1 MLQKKDDKFAVLGY
15 AGRMKYE
22 YELISHNYIRGFH
35 LFLVR
40 ILYRTPHLHREF
52 EVNLILEG
60 TVEILSQGREYH
72 ADEGD
77 FFAFDPYQPHEL
89 RAETGTVLILSI
101 QISPAFFS
109 GYFPQM
115 ESVRFGTEIFHRA
128 ESPRHQEIYREILKT
143 TASYCEKTPF
153 YELDCA
159 RCINA
164 LFRLLLDVS
173 AFTVVSEAERPAQRV
188 RQERVRYLAERIE
201 GGFCEKLLLGDLA
214 KELGIDLYY
223 LSHFFREHFGLSFQ
237 EYLAK
242 LRCEKARRELLLT
255 DRSLLDIS
263 ISCGFSSPKYFQR
276 AFEKQYGASPKEYR
290 KQAPRQIGEQP
301 AASVFT
307 SQEFLSDRE
316 SLEIVRRL
324 LASP

>member
-1 MLQKKDDKFAVLGY
+1 
-15 AGRMKYE
+15 MKYE

-52 EVNLILEG
+52 EVNLILDG
-60 TVEILSQGREYH
+60 SVEILSQGREYH
-72 ADEGD
+72 AETGD
-77 FFAFDPYQPHEL
+77 FFVFDPYQPHEL
-89 RAETGTVLILSI
+89 RAREGTVLILSI

-109 GYFPQM
+109 DYFPQM

-128 ESPRHQEIYREILKT
+128 ASLRHQQLYRQLLELT
-143 TASYCEKTPF
+143 CCYCQKAPF

-159 RCINA
+159 GNINA
-164 LFRLLLDVS
+164 LFRALLDVS
-173 AFTVVSEAERPAQRV
+173 AFTVVSEAERPAQRA

-201 GGFCEKLLLGDLA
+201 GGFSEKLLLGDLA
-214 KELGIDLYY
+214 KELGVDLYY

-263 ISCGFSSPKYFQR
+263 LSCGFSSPKYFQR
-276 AFEKQYGASPKEYR
+276 AFQKQYGATPREYR
-290 KQAPRQIGEQP
+290 RQAPRETGELP
-301 AASVFT
+301 AASVLT
-307 SQEFLSDRE
+307 SQKFLSDQE
-316 SLEIVRRL
+316 SLRVVQRL
-324 LASP
+324 LEQG

>member
-1 MLQKKDDKFAVLGY
+1 
-15 AGRMKYE
+15 MKYE

-52 EVNLILEG
+52 EVNLILDG
-60 TVEILSQGREYH
+60 SVEILSQGRGYH
-72 ADEGD
+72 AGTGD
-77 FFAFDPYQPHEL
+77 FFVFDPYQPHEL
-89 RAETGTVLILSI
+89 RAREGTVLILSI

-109 GYFPQM
+109 DYFPQM

-128 ESPRHQEIYREILKT
+128 ASPRHQQLYRQLLELT
-143 TASYCEKTPF
+143 CCYCQKAPF

-159 RCINA
+159 RDINA
-164 LFRLLLDVS
+164 LFRALLDVS
-173 AFTVVSEAERPAQRV
+173 AFTVVSEAERPAQRA

-201 GGFCEKLLLGDLA
+201 GGFSEKLLLGDLA
-214 KELGIDLYY
+214 KELGVDLYY

-263 ISCGFSSPKYFQR
+263 LSCGFSSPKYFQR
-276 AFEKQYGASPKEYR
+276 AFQKQYGATPKEYR
-290 KQAPRQIGEQP
+290 RQAPRETGELP
-301 AASVFT
+301 AASVLS
-307 SQEFLSDRE
+307 SQEFLSDQE
-316 SLEIVRRL
+316 SLRVVQRL
-324 LASP
+324 LERG

>member
-1 MLQKKDDKFAVLGY
+1 
-15 AGRMKYE
+15 MKYE

-52 EVNLILEG
+52 EVNLILDG
-60 TVEILSQGREYH
+60 SVEILSQGRAYH
-72 ADEGD
+72 AEPGD
-77 FFAFDPYQPHEL
+77 FFVFDPYQPHEL
-89 RAETGTVLILSI
+89 RAEEGPVLILSI

-115 ESVRFGTEIFHRA
+115 ESVRFGTEIFRRTT
-128 ESPRHQEIYREILKT
+128 SPRHQQLYRQLLELT
-143 TASYCEKTPF
+143 CCYCQKAPF

-159 RCINA
+159 RDINA
-164 LFRLLLDVS
+164 LFRSLLDVS
-173 AFTVVSEAERPAQRV
+173 AFTVVSEAERPAQRA

-201 GGFCEKLLLGDLA
+201 GGFSEKLLLGDLA
-214 KELGIDLYY
+214 KELGVDLYY

-237 EYLAK
+237 EYVAK

-263 ISCGFSSPKYFQR
+263 LSCGFSSPKYFQR
-276 AFEKQYGASPKEYR
+276 AFQKQYGATPKEYR
-290 KQAPRQIGEQP
+290 RQAPRETGERP
-301 AASVFT
+301 AASVLT
-307 SQEFLSDRE
+307 SQEFLGDQE
-316 SLEIVRRL
+316 SLAVVRKL
-324 LASP
+324 LAQE

>member
-1 MLQKKDDKFAVLGY
+1 
-15 AGRMKYE
+15 MKYE

-52 EVNLILEG
+52 EVNLILDG
-60 TVEILSQGREYH
+60 SVEILSQGREYH
-72 ADEGD
+72 AETGD
-77 FFAFDPYQPHEL
+77 FFVFDPYQPHEL
-89 RAETGTVLILSI
+89 RAREGTVLILSI

-109 GYFPQM
+109 DYFPQM

-128 ESPRHQEIYREILKT
+128 ASPRHQQLYRQLLELT
-143 TASYCEKTPF
+143 CCYCQKAPF

-159 RCINA
+159 GNINA
-164 LFRLLLDVS
+164 LFRALLDVS
-173 AFTVVSEAERPAQRV
+173 AFTVVSEAERPAQRA

-201 GGFCEKLLLGDLA
+201 GGFSEKLLLGDLA
-214 KELGIDLYY
+214 KELGVDLHY

-263 ISCGFSSPKYFQR
+263 LSCGFSSPKYFQR
-276 AFEKQYGASPKEYR
+276 AFQKQYGATPREYR
-290 KQAPRQIGEQP
+290 RQAPRETGELP
-301 AASVFT
+301 AASVLT
-307 SQEFLSDRE
+307 SQKFLSDQE
-316 SLEIVRRL
+316 SLRVVQRL
-324 LASP
+324 LEQG

>member
-1 MLQKKDDKFAVLGY
+1 
-15 AGRMKYE
+15 MKYE

-52 EVNLILEG
+52 EVNLILDG
-60 TVEILSQGREYH
+60 SVEILSQGRGYH
-72 ADEGD
+72 AETGD
-77 FFAFDPYQPHEL
+77 FFVFDPYQPHEL
-89 RAETGTVLILSI
+89 RAREGTVLILSI

-109 GYFPQM
+109 DYFPQM

-128 ESPRHQEIYREILKT
+128 ASLRHQQLYRQLLELT
-143 TASYCEKTPF
+143 CCYCQKAPF

-159 RCINA
+159 RDINA
-164 LFRLLLDVS
+164 LFRSLLDVS
-173 AFTVVSEAERPAQRV
+173 AFTVVSEAERPAQRA

-201 GGFCEKLLLGDLA
+201 GGFSEKLLLGDLA
-214 KELGIDLYY
+214 KELGVDLYY

-263 ISCGFSSPKYFQR
+263 LSCGFSSPKYFQR
-276 AFEKQYGASPKEYR
+276 AFQKQYGATPKEYR
-290 KQAPRQIGEQP
+290 RQAPRETGELP
-301 AASVFT
+301 AASVLT
-307 SQEFLSDRE
+307 SQEFLSDQE
-316 SLEIVRRL
+316 SLRVVQGL
-324 LASP
+324 LERG

>member
-1 MLQKKDDKFAVLGY
+1 
-15 AGRMKYE
+15 MKYE

-52 EVNLILEG
+52 EVNLILDG
-60 TVEILSQGREYH
+60 SVEILSQGRGYH
-72 ADEGD
+72 AETGD
-77 FFAFDPYQPHEL
+77 FFVFDPYQPHEL
-89 RAETGTVLILSI
+89 RAREGTVLILSI

-109 GYFPQM
+109 DYFPQM

-128 ESPRHQEIYREILKT
+128 ASPRHQQLYRQLLELT
-143 TASYCEKTPF
+143 CCYCQKAPF

-159 RCINA
+159 GNINA
-164 LFRLLLDVS
+164 LFRALLDVS
-173 AFTVVSEAERPAQRV
+173 AFTVVSEAERPAQRS

-201 GGFCEKLLLGDLA
+201 GGFSEKLLLGDLA
-214 KELGIDLYY
+214 KELGVDLYY

-263 ISCGFSSPKYFQR
+263 LSCGFSSPKYFQR
-276 AFEKQYGASPKEYR
+276 AFQKQYGATPREYR
-290 KQAPRQIGEQP
+290 RQAPRETGELP
-301 AASVFT
+301 AASVLT
-307 SQEFLSDRE
+307 SQKFLSDQE
-316 SLEIVRRL
+316 SLRVVQRL
-324 LASP
+324 LE

>member
-1 MLQKKDDKFAVLGY
+1 MQKKEDEFAILVY
-15 AGRMKYE
+15 AGHMKYE
-22 YELISHNYIRGFH
+22 NELISHNYIRGFH

-52 EVNLILEG
+52 EVNLILDG
-60 TVEILSQGREYH
+60 SVEILSQGREYH
-72 ADEGD
+72 AETGD
-77 FFAFDPYQPHEL
+77 FFVFDPYQPHEL
-89 RAETGTVLILSI
+89 RAREGTVLILSI

-109 GYFPQM
+109 DYFPQM

-128 ESPRHQEIYREILKT
+128 ASPRHQQLYRQLLELT
-143 TASYCEKTPF
+143 CCYCQKAPF

-159 RCINA
+159 GNINA
-164 LFRLLLDVS
+164 LFRALLDVS
-173 AFTVVSEAERPAQRV
+173 AFTVVSEAERPAQRA

-201 GGFCEKLLLGDLA
+201 GGFSEKLLLGDLA
-214 KELGIDLYY
+214 KELGVDLYY

-263 ISCGFSSPKYFQR
+263 LSCGFSSPKYFQR
-276 AFEKQYGASPKEYR
+276 AFPKQYRATPREYR
-290 KQAPRQIGEQP
+290 RQAPRETGELP
-301 AASVFT
+301 AASVLT
-307 SQEFLSDRE
+307 SQKFLSDQE
-316 SLEIVRRL
+316 SLRVVQRL
-324 LASP
+324 LEQG

>member
-1 MLQKKDDKFAVLGY
+1 
-15 AGRMKYE
+15 MKYE

-52 EVNLILEG
+52 EVNLILDG
-60 TVEILSQGREYH
+60 SVEILSQGREYH
-72 ADEGD
+72 AETGD
-77 FFAFDPYQPHEL
+77 FFVFDPYQPHEL
-89 RAETGTVLILSI
+89 RAREGTVLILSI

-109 GYFPQM
+109 DYFPQM

-128 ESPRHQEIYREILKT
+128 ASPRHQQLYRQLLELT
-143 TASYCEKTPF
+143 CCYCQKAPF

-159 RCINA
+159 GNINA
-164 LFRLLLDVS
+164 LFRALLDVS
-173 AFTVVSEAERPAQRV
+173 AFTVVSEAERPAQRA

-201 GGFCEKLLLGDLA
+201 GGFSEKLLLGDLA
-214 KELGIDLYY
+214 KELGVDLYY
-223 LSHFFREHFGLSFQ
+223 LSHFFREHFGLSLP

-263 ISCGFSSPKYFQR
+263 LSCGFSSPKYFQR
-276 AFEKQYGASPKEYR
+276 AFQKQYGATPREYR
-290 KQAPRQIGEQP
+290 RQAPRETGELP
-301 AASVFT
+301 AASVLT
-307 SQEFLSDRE
+307 SQKFLSDQE
-316 SLEIVRRL
+316 SLRVVQRL
-324 LASP
+324 LEQG

>member
-1 MLQKKDDKFAVLGY
+1 
-15 AGRMKYE
+15 MKYE

-52 EVNLILEG
+52 EVNLILDG
-60 TVEILSQGREYH
+60 SVEILSRGRGYPAEP
-72 ADEGD
+72 GS
-77 FFAFDPYQPHEL
+77 FFVFAPYQPPEL
-89 RAETGTVLILSI
+89 RAREGTVLILSI

-109 GYFPQM
+109 DYFPQM

-128 ESPRHQEIYREILKT
+128 ASPRHQQLYRQLLELT
-143 TASYCEKTPF
+143 CCYCQKAPF

-159 RCINA
+159 GNINA
-164 LFRLLLDVS
+164 LFRALLDVS
-173 AFTVVSEAERPAQRV
+173 AFTVVSEAERPAQRA

-201 GGFCEKLLLGDLA
+201 GGFSEKLLLGDLA
-214 KELGIDLYY
+214 KELGVDLYY

-263 ISCGFSSPKYFQR
+263 LSCGFSSPKYFQR
-276 AFEKQYGASPKEYR
+276 AFQKQYGATPREYR
-290 KQAPRQIGEQP
+290 RQAPRETGELP
-301 AASVFT
+301 AASVLT
-307 SQEFLSDRE
+307 SQKFLSDQE
-316 SLEIVRRL
+316 SLRVVQRL
-324 LASP
+324 LEQG

>member
-1 MLQKKDDKFAVLGY
+1 
-15 AGRMKYE
+15 MKYE

-52 EVNLILEG
+52 EVNLILDG
-60 TVEILSQGREYH
+60 SVEILSQGREYH
-72 ADEGD
+72 AETGD
-77 FFAFDPYQPHEL
+77 FFVFDPYQPHEL
-89 RAETGTVLILSI
+89 RAREGTVLILSI

-109 GYFPQM
+109 DYFPQM

-128 ESPRHQEIYREILKT
+128 ASPRHQQLYRQLLELT
-143 TASYCEKTPF
+143 CCYCQKAPF

-159 RCINA
+159 GNINA
-164 LFRLLLDVS
+164 LFRALLDVS
-173 AFTVVSEAERPAQRV
+173 AFTVGSEAERPAQRA

-201 GGFCEKLLLGDLA
+201 GGFSEKLLLGDLA
-214 KELGIDLYY
+214 KELGVDLYY

-263 ISCGFSSPKYFQR
+263 LSCGFSSPKYFQR
-276 AFEKQYGASPKEYR
+276 AFQKQYGATPREYR
-290 KQAPRQIGEQP
+290 RQAPRETGELP
-301 AASVFT
+301 AASVLT
-307 SQEFLSDRE
+307 SQKFLSDQE
-316 SLEIVRRL
+316 SLRVVQRL
-324 LASP
+324 LEQG

>member
-1 MLQKKDDKFAVLGY
+1 
-15 AGRMKYE
+15 MKYE

-52 EVNLILEG
+52 EVNLILDG
-60 TVEILSQGREYH
+60 SVEILSQGREYH
-72 ADEGD
+72 AETGD
-77 FFAFDPYQPHEL
+77 FFVFDPYQPHEL
-89 RAETGTVLILSI
+89 RAREGTVLILSI

-109 GYFPQM
+109 DYFPQM

-128 ESPRHQEIYREILKT
+128 ASPRHQQLYRQLLELT
-143 TASYCEKTPF
+143 CCYCQKAPF

-159 RCINA
+159 GNINA
-164 LFRLLLDVS
+164 LFRALLDVS
-173 AFTVVSEAERPAQRV
+173 AFTVVSEAERPAQRA

-201 GGFCEKLLLGDLA
+201 GGFSEKLLLGDLA
-214 KELGIDLYY
+214 KELGVDLYY

-263 ISCGFSSPKYFQR
+263 LSCGFSSPKCFQR
-276 AFEKQYGASPKEYR
+276 AFQKQYGATPREYR
-290 KQAPRQIGEQP
+290 RQAPRETGELP
-301 AASVFT
+301 AASVLT
-307 SQEFLSDRE
+307 SQKFLSDQE
-316 SLEIVRRL
+316 SLRVVQRL
-324 LASP
+324 LEQG

>member
-1 MLQKKDDKFAVLGY
+1 
-15 AGRMKYE
+15 MKYE

-52 EVNLILEG
+52 EVNLILDG
-60 TVEILSQGREYH
+60 SVEILSQGREYH
-72 ADEGD
+72 AETGD
-77 FFAFDPYQPHEL
+77 FFVFDPYQPHEL
-89 RAETGTVLILSI
+89 RAREGTVLILSI

-109 GYFPQM
+109 DYFPQM

-128 ESPRHQEIYREILKT
+128 ASPRHQQLYRQLLELT
-143 TASYCEKTPF
+143 CCYCQKAPF

-159 RCINA
+159 GTINA
-164 LFRLLLDVS
+164 LFRALLDVS
-173 AFTVVSEAERPAQRV
+173 AFTVVSEAERPAQRA

-201 GGFCEKLLLGDLA
+201 GGFSEKLLLGDLA
-214 KELGIDLYY
+214 KELGVDLYY

-263 ISCGFSSPKYFQR
+263 LSCGFSSPKYFQR
-276 AFEKQYGASPKEYR
+276 AFQKQYGATPREYR
-290 KQAPRQIGEQP
+290 RQAPRETGELP
-301 AASVFT
+301 AASVLT
-307 SQEFLSDRE
+307 SQKFLSDQE
-316 SLEIVRRL
+316 SLRVVQRL
-324 LASP
+324 LEQG

>member
-1 MLQKKDDKFAVLGY
+1 
-15 AGRMKYE
+15 MKYE

-52 EVNLILEG
+52 EVNLILDG
-60 TVEILSQGREYH
+60 SVEILSQGREYH
-72 ADEGD
+72 AETGD
-77 FFAFDPYQPHEL
+77 FFVFDPYRPHEL
-89 RAETGTVLILSI
+89 RAREGTVLILSI

-109 GYFPQM
+109 DYFPQM

-128 ESPRHQEIYREILKT
+128 ASPRHQQLYRQLLELT
-143 TASYCEKTPF
+143 CCYCQKAPF

-159 RCINA
+159 GNINA
-164 LFRLLLDVS
+164 LFRALLDVS
-173 AFTVVSEAERPAQRV
+173 AFTVVSEAERPAQRA

-201 GGFCEKLLLGDLA
+201 GGFSEKLLLGDLA
-214 KELGIDLYY
+214 KELGVDLYY

-263 ISCGFSSPKYFQR
+263 LSCGFSSPKYFQR
-276 AFEKQYGASPKEYR
+276 AFQKQYGATPREYR
-290 KQAPRQIGEQP
+290 RQAPRETGELP
-301 AASVFT
+301 AASVLT
-307 SQEFLSDRE
+307 SQKFLSDQE
-316 SLEIVRRL
+316 SLRVVQRL
-324 LASP
+324 LEQG

>member
-1 MLQKKDDKFAVLGY
+1 
-15 AGRMKYE
+15 MKYE

-52 EVNLILEG
+52 EVNLILDG
-60 TVEILSQGREYH
+60 SVEILSQGRGYH
-72 ADEGD
+72 AETGD
-77 FFAFDPYQPHEL
+77 FFVFDPYQPHEL
-89 RAETGTVLILSI
+89 RAREGTVLILSI

-109 GYFPQM
+109 DYFPQM

-128 ESPRHQEIYREILKT
+128 ASPRHQQLYRQLLELT
-143 TASYCEKTPF
+143 CCYCQKAPF

-159 RCINA
+159 RDINA
-164 LFRLLLDVS
+164 LFRALLDVS
-173 AFTVVSEAERPAQRV
+173 AFTVVSEAERPAQRA

-201 GGFCEKLLLGDLA
+201 GGFSEKLLLGDLA
-214 KELGIDLYY
+214 KELGVDLYY

-263 ISCGFSSPKYFQR
+263 LSCGFSSPKYFQR
-276 AFEKQYGASPKEYR
+276 AFQKQYGATPKEYR
-290 KQAPRQIGEQP
+290 RQAPRETGELP
-301 AASVFT
+301 AASVLT
-307 SQEFLSDRE
+307 SQEFLSDQE
-316 SLEIVRRL
+316 SLRVVQRL
-324 LASP
+324 LERG

>member
-1 MLQKKDDKFAVLGY
+1 
-15 AGRMKYE
+15 MKYE

-52 EVNLILEG
+52 EVNLILDG
-60 TVEILSQGREYH
+60 SVEILSQGRGYH
-72 ADEGD
+72 AETGD
-77 FFAFDPYQPHEL
+77 FFVFDPYQPHEL
-89 RAETGTVLILSI
+89 RAREGTVLILSI

-109 GYFPQM
+109 DYFPQM
-115 ESVRFGTEIFHRA
+115 ESVRFGTEIFHRTA
-128 ESPRHQEIYREILKT
+128 SHRHQQLYRQLLELT
-143 TASYCEKTPF
+143 CCYCQKAPF

-159 RCINA
+159 RDINA
-164 LFRLLLDVS
+164 LFRALLDVS
-173 AFTVVSEAERPAQRV
+173 AFTVVSEAERPAQRA

-201 GGFCEKLLLGDLA
+201 GGFSEKLLLGDLA
-214 KELGIDLYY
+214 KELGVDLYY

-263 ISCGFSSPKYFQR
+263 LSCGFSSPKYFQR
-276 AFEKQYGASPKEYR
+276 AFQKQYGATPKEYR
-290 KQAPRQIGEQP
+290 RQAPRETGELP
-301 AASVFT
+301 AASVLT
-307 SQEFLSDRE
+307 SQEFLSDQE
-316 SLEIVRRL
+316 SLRVVQRL
-324 LASP
+324 LERG

>member
-1 MLQKKDDKFAVLGY
+1 
-15 AGRMKYE
+15 MKYE

-52 EVNLILEG
+52 EVNLILDG
-60 TVEILSQGREYH
+60 SVEILSQGREYH
-72 ADEGD
+72 AETGD
-77 FFAFDPYQPHEL
+77 FFVFDPYQPHEL
-89 RAETGTVLILSI
+89 RAREGTVLILSI

-109 GYFPQM
+109 DYFPQM

-128 ESPRHQEIYREILKT
+128 ASPRHQQLYRQLLELT
-143 TASYCEKTPF
+143 CCYCQKAPF

-159 RCINA
+159 GNINA
-164 LFRLLLDVS
+164 LFRALLDVS
-173 AFTVVSEAERPAQRV
+173 AFTVVSEAERPAQRA

-201 GGFCEKLLLGDLA
+201 GGFSEKLLLGDLA
-214 KELGIDLYY
+214 KELGVDLYY

-263 ISCGFSSPKYFQR
+263 LSCDFSSPKYFQR
-276 AFEKQYGASPKEYR
+276 AFQKQYGATPREYR
-290 KQAPRQIGEQP
+290 RQAPRETGELP
-301 AASVFT
+301 AASVLT
-307 SQEFLSDRE
+307 SQKFLSDQE
-316 SLEIVRRL
+316 SLRVVQRL
-324 LASP
+324 LEQG

>member
-1 MLQKKDDKFAVLGY
+1 
-15 AGRMKYE
+15 MKYE
-22 YELISHNYIRGFH
+22 YELISHDYIRGFH

-60 TVEILSQGREYH
+60 TVEIRSQGASYH
-72 ADEGD
+72 AGEGD
-77 FFAFDPYQPHEL
+77 FFVFDPYQPHEL
-89 RAETGTVLILSI
+89 RAREGTVLILSI

-109 GYFPQM
+109 DYFPQM

-128 ESPRHQEIYREILKT
+128 ASPRHQQLYRQLLELT
-143 TASYCEKTPF
+143 CCYCQKAPF

-159 RCINA
+159 GNINA
-164 LFRLLLDVS
+164 LFRALLDVS
-173 AFTVVSEAERPAQRV
+173 AFTVVSEAERPAQRA

-201 GGFCEKLLLGDLA
+201 GGFSEKLLLGDLA
-214 KELGIDLYY
+214 KELGVDLYY

-263 ISCGFSSPKYFQR
+263 LSCGFSSPKYFQR
-276 AFEKQYGASPKEYR
+276 AFQKQYGATPREYR
-290 KQAPRQIGEQP
+290 RQAPRETGELP
-301 AASVFT
+301 AASVLT
-307 SQEFLSDRE
+307 SHKFLSDQE
-316 SLEIVRRL
+316 SLRVVQRL
-324 LASP
+324 LEQG

>member
-1 MLQKKDDKFAVLGY
+1 
-15 AGRMKYE
+15 MKYE

-52 EVNLILEG
+52 EVNLILDG
-60 TVEILSQGREYH
+60 SVEILSQGRGYH
-72 ADEGD
+72 AETGD
-77 FFAFDPYQPHEL
+77 FFVFDPYQPHEL
-89 RAETGTVLILSI
+89 RAREGTVLILSI

-109 GYFPQM
+109 DYFPQM

-128 ESPRHQEIYREILKT
+128 ASPRHQQLYRQLLELT
-143 TASYCEKTPF
+143 CCYCQKAPF

-159 RCINA
+159 RDINA
-164 LFRLLLDVS
+164 LFRALLDVS
-173 AFTVVSEAERPAQRV
+173 AFTEVSEAERPAQRA

-201 GGFCEKLLLGDLA
+201 GGFSEKLLLGDLA
-214 KELGIDLYY
+214 KELGVDLYY

-263 ISCGFSSPKYFQR
+263 LSCGFSSPKYFQR
-276 AFEKQYGASPKEYR
+276 AFQKQYGATPKEYR
-290 KQAPRQIGEQP
+290 RQAPRETGELP
-301 AASVFT
+301 AASVLT
-307 SQEFLSDRE
+307 SQEFLSDQE
-316 SLEIVRRL
+316 SLRVVQRL
-324 LASP
+324 LERG

>member
-1 MLQKKDDKFAVLGY
+1 
-15 AGRMKYE
+15 MKYE

-52 EVNLILEG
+52 EVNLILDG
-60 TVEILSQGREYH
+60 SVEILSQGREYH
-72 ADEGD
+72 AETGD
-77 FFAFDPYQPHEL
+77 FFVFDPYQPHEL
-89 RAETGTVLILSI
+89 RAREGMVLILSI

-109 GYFPQM
+109 DYFPQM

-128 ESPRHQEIYREILKT
+128 ASPRHQQLYRQLLELT
-143 TASYCEKTPF
+143 CCYCQKAPF

-159 RCINA
+159 GNINA
-164 LFRLLLDVS
+164 LFRALLDVS
-173 AFTVVSEAERPAQRV
+173 AFTVVSEAERPAQRA

-201 GGFCEKLLLGDLA
+201 GGFSEKLLLGDLA
-214 KELGIDLYY
+214 KELGVDLYY

-263 ISCGFSSPKYFQR
+263 LSCGFSSPKYFQR
-276 AFEKQYGASPKEYR
+276 AFQKQYGATPREYR
-290 KQAPRQIGEQP
+290 RQAPRETGELP
-301 AASVFT
+301 AASVLT
-307 SQEFLSDRE
+307 SQKFLSDQE
-316 SLEIVRRL
+316 SLRVVQRL
-324 LASP
+324 LEQG

>member
-1 MLQKKDDKFAVLGY
+1 
-15 AGRMKYE
+15 MKYE

-52 EVNLILEG
+52 EVNLILG
-60 TVEILSQGREYH
+60 GSVEILSQGREYH
-72 ADEGD
+72 AETGD
-77 FFAFDPYQPHEL
+77 FFVFDPYQPHEL
-89 RAETGTVLILSI
+89 RAREGTVLILSI

-109 GYFPQM
+109 DYFPQM

-128 ESPRHQEIYREILKT
+128 ASPRHQQLYRQLLELT
-143 TASYCEKTPF
+143 CCYCQKAPF

-159 RCINA
+159 GNINA
-164 LFRLLLDVS
+164 LFRALLDVS
-173 AFTVVSEAERPAQRV
+173 AFTVVSEAERPAQRA

-201 GGFCEKLLLGDLA
+201 GGFSEKLLLGDLA
-214 KELGIDLYY
+214 KELGVDLYY

-263 ISCGFSSPKYFQR
+263 LSCGFSSPKYFQR
-276 AFEKQYGASPKEYR
+276 AFQKQYGATPREYR
-290 KQAPRQIGEQP
+290 RQAPRETGELP
-301 AASVFT
+301 AASVLT
-307 SQEFLSDRE
+307 SQKFLSDQE
-316 SLEIVRRL
+316 SLRVVQRL
-324 LASP
+324 LEQG

>member
-1 MLQKKDDKFAVLGY
+1 
-15 AGRMKYE
+15 MKYE

-40 ILYRTPHLHREF
+40 IVYRTPHLHREF
-52 EVNLILEG
+52 EVNLILDG
-60 TVEILSQGREYH
+60 SVEILSQGREYH
-72 ADEGD
+72 AETGD
-77 FFAFDPYQPHEL
+77 FFVFDPYQPHEL
-89 RAETGTVLILSI
+89 RAREGTVLILSI

-109 GYFPQM
+109 DYFPQM

-128 ESPRHQEIYREILKT
+128 ASPRHQQLYRQLLELT
-143 TASYCEKTPF
+143 CCYCQKAPF

-159 RCINA
+159 GNINA
-164 LFRLLLDVS
+164 LFRALLDVS
-173 AFTVVSEAERPAQRV
+173 AFTVVSEAERPAQRA

-201 GGFCEKLLLGDLA
+201 GGFSEKLLLGDLA
-214 KELGIDLYY
+214 KELGVDLYY

-263 ISCGFSSPKYFQR
+263 LSCGFSSPKYFQR
-276 AFEKQYGASPKEYR
+276 AFQKQYGATPREYR
-290 KQAPRQIGEQP
+290 RQAPRETGELP
-301 AASVFT
+301 AASVLT
-307 SQEFLSDRE
+307 SQKFLSDQE
-316 SLEIVRRL
+316 SLRVVQRL
-324 LASP
+324 LEQG

>member
-1 MLQKKDDKFAVLGY
+1 
-15 AGRMKYE
+15 MKYE

-40 ILYRTPHLHREF
+40 ILYRTPHLYREF
-52 EVNLILEG
+52 EVNLILDG
-60 TVEILSQGREYH
+60 SVEILSQGREYH
-72 ADEGD
+72 AETGD
-77 FFAFDPYQPHEL
+77 FFVFDPYQPHEL
-89 RAETGTVLILSI
+89 RAREGTVLILSI

-109 GYFPQM
+109 DYFPQM

-128 ESPRHQEIYREILKT
+128 ASPRHQQLYRQLLELT
-143 TASYCEKTPF
+143 CCYCQKAPF

-159 RCINA
+159 GNINA
-164 LFRLLLDVS
+164 LFRALLDVS
-173 AFTVVSEAERPAQRV
+173 AFTVVSEAERPAQRA

-201 GGFCEKLLLGDLA
+201 GGFSEKLLLGDLA
-214 KELGIDLYY
+214 KELGVDLYY

-263 ISCGFSSPKYFQR
+263 LSCGFSSPKYFQR
-276 AFEKQYGASPKEYR
+276 AFQKQYGATPREYR
-290 KQAPRQIGEQP
+290 RQAPRETGELP
-301 AASVFT
+301 AASVLT
-307 SQEFLSDRE
+307 SQKFLSDQE
-316 SLEIVRRL
+316 SLRVVQRL
-324 LASP
+324 LEQG

>member
-1 MLQKKDDKFAVLGY
+1 
-15 AGRMKYE
+15 MKYE
-22 YELISHNYIRGFH
+22 YELISHNYIRGFR

-52 EVNLILEG
+52 EVNLILDG
-60 TVEILSQGREYH
+60 SVEIFSQGRGYH
-72 ADEGD
+72 AGTGD
-77 FFAFDPYQPHEL
+77 FFVFDPYQPHEL
-89 RAETGTVLILSI
+89 RAREGTVLILSI

-109 GYFPQM
+109 DYFPQM

-128 ESPRHQEIYREILKT
+128 ASPRHQQLYRQLLELT
-143 TASYCEKTPF
+143 CCYCQKAPF

-159 RCINA
+159 RDINA
-164 LFRLLLDVS
+164 LFRALLDVS
-173 AFTVVSEAERPAQRV
+173 AFTVVSEAERPAQRA

-201 GGFCEKLLLGDLA
+201 GGFSEKLLLGDLA
-214 KELGIDLYY
+214 KELGVDLYY

-263 ISCGFSSPKYFQR
+263 LSCGFSSPKYFQR
-276 AFEKQYGASPKEYR
+276 AFQKQYGATPKEYR
-290 KQAPRQIGEQP
+290 RQAPRETGELP
-301 AASVFT
+301 AASVLT
-307 SQEFLSDRE
+307 SQEFLSDQE
-316 SLEIVRRL
+316 SLRVVQRL
-324 LASP
+324 LERG

>member
-1 MLQKKDDKFAVLGY
+1 
-15 AGRMKYE
+15 MKYE

-52 EVNLILEG
+52 EVNLILDG
-60 TVEILSQGREYH
+60 SVEIFSQGRGYH
-72 ADEGD
+72 AETGD
-77 FFAFDPYQPHEL
+77 FFVFDPYQPHEL
-89 RAETGTVLILSI
+89 RAREGTVLILSI

-109 GYFPQM
+109 DYFPQM

-128 ESPRHQEIYREILKT
+128 ASPRHQQLYRQLLELT
-143 TASYCEKTPF
+143 CCYCQKAPF

-159 RCINA
+159 RDINA
-164 LFRLLLDVS
+164 LFRALLDVS
-173 AFTVVSEAERPAQRV
+173 AFTVVSEAERPAQRA

-201 GGFCEKLLLGDLA
+201 GGFSEKLLLGDLA
-214 KELGIDLYY
+214 KELGVDLYY

-263 ISCGFSSPKYFQR
+263 LSCGFSSPKYFQR
-276 AFEKQYGASPKEYR
+276 AFQKQYGATPKEYR
-290 KQAPRQIGEQP
+290 RQAPRETGELP
-301 AASVFT
+301 AASVLT
-307 SQEFLSDRE
+307 SQEFLSDQE
-316 SLEIVRRL
+316 SLRVVQRL
-324 LASP
+324 LERG

>member
-1 MLQKKDDKFAVLGY
+1 
-15 AGRMKYE
+15 MKYE

-52 EVNLILEG
+52 EVNLILDG
-60 TVEILSQGREYH
+60 SVEILSQGRGYH
-72 ADEGD
+72 AETGD
-77 FFAFDPYQPHEL
+77 FFVFDPYQPHEL
-89 RAETGTVLILSI
+89 RAREGTVLILSI

-109 GYFPQM
+109 DYFPQM

-128 ESPRHQEIYREILKT
+128 ASPRHQQLYRQLLELT
-143 TASYCEKTPF
+143 CCYCQKAPF

-159 RCINA
+159 GNINA
-164 LFRLLLDVS
+164 WFRALLDVS
-173 AFTVVSEAERPAQRV
+173 AFTVVSEAERPAQRA

-201 GGFCEKLLLGDLA
+201 GGFSEKLLLGDLA
-214 KELGIDLYY
+214 KELGVDLYY

-263 ISCGFSSPKYFQR
+263 LSCGFSSPKYFQR
-276 AFEKQYGASPKEYR
+276 AFQKQYGATPREYR
-290 KQAPRQIGEQP
+290 RQAPRETGELP
-301 AASVFT
+301 AASVLT
-307 SQEFLSDRE
+307 SQKFLSDQE
-316 SLEIVRRL
+316 SLRVVQRL
-324 LASP
+324 LE

>member
-1 MLQKKDDKFAVLGY
+1 
-15 AGRMKYE
+15 MKYE

-52 EVNLILEG
+52 EVNLILDG
-60 TVEILSQGREYH
+60 SVEILSQGRGYH
-72 ADEGD
+72 AETGD
-77 FFAFDPYQPHEL
+77 FFVFDPYQPHEL
-89 RAETGTVLILSI
+89 RAREGTVLILSI

-109 GYFPQM
+109 DYFPQM

-128 ESPRHQEIYREILKT
+128 ASPRHQQLYRQLLELT
-143 TASYCEKTPF
+143 CCYCQKAPF

-159 RCINA
+159 RDINA
-164 LFRLLLDVS
+164 LFRALLDVS
-173 AFTVVSEAERPAQRV
+173 AFTVVSEAERPAQRA

-201 GGFCEKLLLGDLA
+201 GGFSEKLLLGDLA
-214 KELGIDLYY
+214 KELGVDLYY

-263 ISCGFSSPKYFQR
+263 LSCGFSSPKYFQR
-276 AFEKQYGASPKEYR
+276 AFQKQYGATPREYR
-290 KQAPRQIGEQP
+290 RQAPRETGELP
-301 AASVFT
+301 AASVLT
-307 SQEFLSDRE
+307 SQKFLSDQE
-316 SLEIVRRL
+316 SLRVVQRL
-324 LASP
+324 LEQG

>member
-1 MLQKKDDKFAVLGY
+1 
-15 AGRMKYE
+15 MKYE

-52 EVNLILEG
+52 EVNLILDG
-60 TVEILSQGREYH
+60 SVEILSQGRGYH
-72 ADEGD
+72 AETGD
-77 FFAFDPYQPHEL
+77 FFVFDPYQPHEL
-89 RAETGTVLILSI
+89 RAREGTVLILSI

-109 GYFPQM
+109 DYFPQM

-128 ESPRHQEIYREILKT
+128 ASLRHQQLYRQLLELT
-143 TASYCEKTPF
+143 CCYCQKAPF

-159 RCINA
+159 RDINA
-164 LFRLLLDVS
+164 LFRALLDVS
-173 AFTVVSEAERPAQRV
+173 AFTVVSEAERPAQRA

-201 GGFCEKLLLGDLA
+201 GGFSEKLLLGDLA
-214 KELGIDLYY
+214 KELGVDLYY

-263 ISCGFSSPKYFQR
+263 LSCGFSSPKYFQR
-276 AFEKQYGASPKEYR
+276 AFQKQYGATPKEYR
-290 KQAPRQIGEQP
+290 RQAPRETGELP
-301 AASVFT
+301 AASVLT
-307 SQEFLSDRE
+307 SQKFLSDQE
-316 SLEIVRRL
+316 SLRVVQGL
-324 LASP
+324 LERG

>member
-1 MLQKKDDKFAVLGY
+1 
-15 AGRMKYE
+15 MKYE

-52 EVNLILEG
+52 EVNLILDG
-60 TVEILSQGREYH
+60 SVEIFSQGRGYH
-72 ADEGD
+72 AETGD

-89 RAETGTVLILSI
+89 RAREGTVLILSI

-109 GYFPQM
+109 DYFPQM
-115 ESVRFGTEIFHRA
+115 ESVRFGTEIFHRTA
-128 ESPRHQEIYREILKT
+128 SPRHQQLYRQLLELT
-143 TASYCEKTPF
+143 CCYCQKAPL

-159 RCINA
+159 RDINA
-164 LFRLLLDVS
+164 LFRALLDVS
-173 AFTVVSEAERPAQRV
+173 AFTVVSEAERPAQRA

-201 GGFCEKLLLGDLA
+201 GGFSEKLLLGDLA
-214 KELGIDLYY
+214 KELGVDLYY

-263 ISCGFSSPKYFQR
+263 LSCGFSSPKYFQR
-276 AFEKQYGASPKEYR
+276 AFQKQYGAAPKEYR
-290 KQAPRQIGEQP
+290 RQAPRETGELP
-301 AASVFT
+301 AASVLT
-307 SQEFLSDRE
+307 SQEFLSDQE
-316 SLEIVRRL
+316 SLRVVQRL
-324 LASP
+324 LERG

>member
-1 MLQKKDDKFAVLGY
+1 
-15 AGRMKYE
+15 MKYE

-52 EVNLILEG
+52 EVNLILDG
-60 TVEILSQGREYH
+60 SVEILSQGREYH
-72 ADEGD
+72 AETGD
-77 FFAFDPYQPHEL
+77 FFVFDPYQPHEL
-89 RAETGTVLILSI
+89 RAREGTVLILSI

-109 GYFPQM
+109 DYFPQM

-128 ESPRHQEIYREILKT
+128 ASPRHQQLYRQLLELT
-143 TASYCEKTPF
+143 CCYCQKAPF

-159 RCINA
+159 RDINA
-164 LFRLLLDVS
+164 LFRALLDVS
-173 AFTVVSEAERPAQRV
+173 AFTVVSEAERPAQRA

-201 GGFCEKLLLGDLA
+201 GGFSEKLLLGDLA
-214 KELGIDLYY
+214 KELGVDLYY

-263 ISCGFSSPKYFQR
+263 LSCGFSSPKYFQR
-276 AFEKQYGASPKEYR
+276 AFQKQYGATPREYR
-290 KQAPRQIGEQP
+290 RQAPRETGELP
-301 AASVFT
+301 AASVLT
-307 SQEFLSDRE
+307 SQKFLSDQE
-316 SLEIVRRL
+316 SMRVVQRL
-324 LASP
+324 LE

>member
-1 MLQKKDDKFAVLGY
+1 
-15 AGRMKYE
+15 MKYE

-35 LFLVR
+35 VFLVR

-52 EVNLILEG
+52 EVNLILDG
-60 TVEILSQGREYH
+60 SVEILSQGREYH
-72 ADEGD
+72 AETGD
-77 FFAFDPYQPHEL
+77 FFVFDPYQPHEL
-89 RAETGTVLILSI
+89 RAREGTVLILSI

-109 GYFPQM
+109 DYFPQM

-128 ESPRHQEIYREILKT
+128 ASPRHQQLYRQLLELT
-143 TASYCEKTPF
+143 CCYCQKAPF

-159 RCINA
+159 GNINA
-164 LFRLLLDVS
+164 LFRALLDVS
-173 AFTVVSEAERPAQRV
+173 AFTVVSEAERPAQRA

-201 GGFCEKLLLGDLA
+201 GGFSEKLLLGDLA
-214 KELGIDLYY
+214 KELGVDLYY

-263 ISCGFSSPKYFQR
+263 LSCGFSSPKYFQR
-276 AFEKQYGASPKEYR
+276 AFQKQYGATPREYR
-290 KQAPRQIGEQP
+290 RQAPRETGELP
-301 AASVFT
+301 AASVLT
-307 SQEFLSDRE
+307 SQKFLSDQE
-316 SLEIVRRL
+316 SLRVVQRL
-324 LASP
+324 LEQG

>member
-1 MLQKKDDKFAVLGY
+1 
-15 AGRMKYE
+15 MKYE

-52 EVNLILEG
+52 EVNLILDG
-60 TVEILSQGREYH
+60 SVEILSQGRGYH
-72 ADEGD
+72 AGTGD

-89 RAETGTVLILSI
+89 RAREGTVLILSI

-109 GYFPQM
+109 DYFPQM

-128 ESPRHQEIYREILKT
+128 ASPRHQQLYRQLLELT
-143 TASYCEKTPF
+143 CCYCQKAPF

-159 RCINA
+159 RDINA
-164 LFRLLLDVS
+164 LFRALLDVS
-173 AFTVVSEAERPAQRV
+173 AFTVVSEAERPAQRA

-201 GGFCEKLLLGDLA
+201 GGFSEKLLLGDLA
-214 KELGIDLYY
+214 KELGVDLYY

-263 ISCGFSSPKYFQR
+263 LSCGFSSPKYFQR
-276 AFEKQYGASPKEYR
+276 AFQKQYGATPKEYR
-290 KQAPRQIGEQP
+290 RQAPRETGELP
-301 AASVFT
+301 AASVLT
-307 SQEFLSDRE
+307 SQEFLSDQE
-316 SLEIVRRL
+316 SLRIVQRL
-324 LASP
+324 LERG

>member
-1 MLQKKDDKFAVLGY
+1 
-15 AGRMKYE
+15 MKYE

-52 EVNLILEG
+52 EVNLILDG
-60 TVEILSQGREYH
+60 SVEILSQGREYH
-72 ADEGD
+72 AETGD
-77 FFAFDPYQPHEL
+77 FFVFDPYQPHEI
-89 RAETGTVLILSI
+89 RAREGTVLILSI

-109 GYFPQM
+109 DYFPQM

-128 ESPRHQEIYREILKT
+128 ASPRHQQLYRQLLELT
-143 TASYCEKTPF
+143 CCYCQKAPF

-159 RCINA
+159 RDINA
-164 LFRLLLDVS
+164 LFRALLDVS
-173 AFTVVSEAERPAQRV
+173 AFTVVSEAERPAQRA

-201 GGFCEKLLLGDLA
+201 GGFSEKLLLGDLA
-214 KELGIDLYY
+214 KELGVDLYY

-263 ISCGFSSPKYFQR
+263 LSCGFSSPKYFQR
-276 AFEKQYGASPKEYR
+276 AFQKQYGATPREYR
-290 KQAPRQIGEQP
+290 RQAPRETGELP
-301 AASVFT
+301 AASVLT
-307 SQEFLSDRE
+307 SQKFLSDQE
-316 SLEIVRRL
+316 SLRVVQRL
-324 LASP
+324 LE